1 MPDQAV
7 GGKLPSSLRP
17 SIGRAAARHIFSL
30 ISRLLTFHVLYFRSL
45 LTVVLGPLISYSRPL
60 PVSVGTFVSLA
71 GAAFHGLGQYLSC
84 CLPLCQGCDYH
95 LIPEARPRLSSVGQ
109 VLPGVS
115 GPACLHQPSSR
126 AGSVSLH
133 CSSHSWTSPPV
144 MEHPLCQLCPRLS
157 VFLFFLTLCVLL
169 ARWLLSHRDSVL

>member
-17 SIGRAAARHIFSL
+17 SIGWDATHHIFSL

-45 LTVVLGPLISYSRPL
+45 LTLVLRPLISYSRPL

-95 LIPEARPRLSSVGQ
+95 LIPEARPRLSSVGR
-109 VLPGVS
+109 VLPVIS

-126 AGSVSLH
+126 ARSESLR
-133 CSSHSWTSPPV
+133 CSSHSWAFTSCYGTSSVPTVPP
-144 MEHPLCQLCPRLS
+144 S
-157 VFLFFLTLCVLL
+157 VCIFVF
-169 ARWLLSHRDSVL
+169 SNSVCASSQMTP